1 MVKVCEGGSKQ
12 SFHCYKLLFFGFI
25 SFQKSRQGASL
36 EVCRNP
42 EIAKNERSNK
52 T

>member
-1 MVKVCEGGSKQ
+1 MDKVCEGGSKQ
-12 SFHCYKLLFFGFI
+12 SFHCINYVIFGFI
-25 SFQKSRQGASL
+25 SFQKSRQGASF

-42 EIAKNERSNK
+42 EIAKNGRSNK